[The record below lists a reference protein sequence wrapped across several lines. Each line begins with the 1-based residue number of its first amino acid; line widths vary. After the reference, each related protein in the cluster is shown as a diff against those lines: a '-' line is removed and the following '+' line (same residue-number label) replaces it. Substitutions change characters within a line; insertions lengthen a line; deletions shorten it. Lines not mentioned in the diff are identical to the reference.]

1 MGRRK
6 LTSAENEIAKG
17 FSTTDIPVEFCLVQ
31 AETAEALP
39 RGKPV
44 VPARRLEI
52 CHTHCNSC

>member
-17 FSTTDIPVEFCLVQ
+17 FSTTDVPVEFCLVQ

-44 VPARRLEI
+44 VPARKPVTGQAGR
-52 CHTHCNSC
+52 